1 MPVRTRHALPVV
13 LCLAMLPLLASEAA
27 GYTYRWTDTEGNPQY
42 GDTLPSGTAKRGY
55 QVIDPS
61 TGEVVHEVAP
71 RKTAEEKA
79 REAAEEAAKEQA
91 RQAAEEQARKDRIL
105 LALYSSVEDIERAR
119 DQRLSRLDR
128 RIKELTESIDRL
140 QQRLDEGRGDRAD
153 ANQLRELTEARA
165 RLRFEHQEIET
176 KFEKEIQRFR
186 ELKEEH

>member
-1 MPVRTRHALPVV
+1 MRKRHVLSAL
-13 LCLAMLPLLASEAA
+13 LLAMLPTIVCQAA
-27 GYTYRWTDTEGNPQY
+27 GYTYRWTDDEGCLQY
-42 GDTLPSGTAKRGY
+42 GDTLPSGTAERGY

-61 TGEVVHEVAP
+61 TGQVIREVAP

-79 REAAEEAAKEQA
+79 REAAEQAAKEQA
-91 RQAAEEQARKDRIL
+91 RQSAEEQARKDRIL

-119 DQRLSRLDR
+119 DQRLGRLDR

-140 QQRLDEGRGDRAD
+140 QKRLDEGHGDRAD
-153 ANQLRELTEARA
+153 ANQLRDLTEARA